1 MPGTRKYHKFVP
13 VNSQQIKAFHIS
25 SDNEGEIKYV
35 TSSTNIIINSID
47 IKVGSYVVCMY
58 NGQKFV
64 GFVESYS
71 NEFDDY
77 FINFLTPKGLST
89 YYAFPNAK
97 DCCNIITEQIIGV
110 LSCPELK
117 AGTSRV
123 QYKFKNKE
131 LKKLMN

>member
-1 MPGTRKYHKFVP
+1 M
-13 VNSQQIKAFHIS
+13 S

-77 FINFLTPKGLST
+77 FINF
-89 YYAFPNAK
+89 
-97 DCCNIITEQIIGV
+97 
-110 LSCPELK
+110 
-117 AGTSRV
+117 
-123 QYKFKNKE
+123 
-131 LKKLMN
+131 